1 MVFGEVGLAGEI
13 RAVPLCEQRLGE
25 ASRLGFTRALI
36 PAQNRLRIENTF
48 GMELVSIDRLVT
60 ALAEL

>member
-1 MVFGEVGLAGEI
+1 MAGEI

-25 ASRLGFTRALI
+25 AARLGFTRALV
-36 PAQNRLRIENTF
+36 PAQNRGRIEDSF
-48 GMELVSIDRLVT
+48 GLELVPIDRLVT